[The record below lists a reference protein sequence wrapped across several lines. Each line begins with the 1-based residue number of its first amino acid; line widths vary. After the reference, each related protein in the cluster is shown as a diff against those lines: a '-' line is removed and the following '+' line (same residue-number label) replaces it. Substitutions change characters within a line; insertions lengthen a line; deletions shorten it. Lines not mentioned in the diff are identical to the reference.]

1 MLKFSLM
8 LASAVCACLN
18 LSAALAVDGV
28 TVVPHRPWDKQVDVF
43 VKLSGAEDET
53 EYKVQLTANYTGCP
67 TGGLVAKA
75 LAGDPVVRG
84 NGTHRL
90 VWNLNQDAPGL
101 IADDFV
107 VTADVT
113 PYAPTD
119 PMYLVIDLSA
129 GPEATSYPSRY
140 SFTAPDL
147 TDDTCRTT
155 ELWLKRVPAGTFTMG
170 KGTGGSD
177 ALAAHAVKLSKPF
190 YMAVFP
196 TTQKQ
201 WERVMGTW
209 PSYFTNADYRDVR
222 PVEQVLWS
230 DVRGHGGWYSA
241 GTPGAS
247 TFIGKLR
254 SRSGISGVEIPS
266 NAQWEYVCRAGTT
279 GDYYF
284 NGEAGQVRTYA
295 RTADWN
301 GTFTKDPECDLTA
314 GTAKVGSYPANP
326 WGFYD
331 FYGNVCQMV
340 PDGASAANWSGLTFP
355 DLTVDP
361 RWAFESDKNYTFAGI
376 RCGSNWMENP
386 GQVFSARRKW
396 TQYQSMSGDEGYGFR
411 MCVNIE

>member
-1 MLKFSLM
+1 MS
-8 LASAVCACLN
+8 ASALWACLN
-18 LSAALAVDGV
+18 LSAAVAVDGV
-28 TVVPHRPWDKQVDVF
+28 SVVPQGPWNKAVDVL
-43 VKLSGAEDET
+43 VKLSGTDDQM
-53 EYKVQLTANYTGCP
+53 EYKVQLKATYAGCP
-67 TGGLVAKA
+67 QGGLTACA
-75 LAGDPVVRG
+75 LASDPVVKG
-84 NGTHRL
+84 DGTHRL
-90 VWNLNQDAPGL
+90 VWILNQDAPGL

-119 PMYLVIDLSA
+119 PVCLVIDLSA

-140 SFTAPDL
+140 SFVAPDL
-147 TDDTCRTT
+147 ADDTCRTT

-170 KGTGGSD
+170 KGTGSSD

-190 YMAVFP
+190 YMAIFP

-209 PSYFTNADYRDVR
+209 PSYFTNAAYRDVR
-222 PVEQVLWS
+222 PVEKVLWS
-230 DVRGHGGWYSA
+230 DVRGHDGWYSA

-279 GDYYF
+279 GDFYF
-284 NGEAGQVRTYA
+284 NGEVGMVRTYA
-295 RTADWN
+295 RTAEWN
-301 GTFTKDPECDLTA
+301 GTSTSDPECDLTA

-340 PDGASAANWSGLTFP
+340 PDGASAANWAGLTFP

-361 RWAFESDKNYTFAGI
+361 RWAFEGDKNYTFAGI
-376 RCGSNWMENP
+376 RCGSNWTEAP

-396 TQYQSMSGDEGYGFR
+396 TQYLSMTADKGYGFR

>member
-1 MLKFSLM
+1 MRFKGLM
-8 LASAVCACLN
+8 VGGLSMIGLMASGLEVSKVSVVPQGPWN
-18 LSAALAVDGV
+18 KAVDV
-28 TVVPHRPWDKQVDVF
+28 L
-43 VKLSGAEDET
+43 VKLSGTDDQT
-53 EYKVQLTANYTGCP
+53 EYKVQLKATYTGCP
-67 TGGLVAKA
+67 QGGLTACA
-75 LAGDPVVRG
+75 LASDPVVKG
-84 NGTHRL
+84 DGTHRL

-119 PMYLVIDLSA
+119 PLYLVIDLSA

-147 TDDTCRTT
+147 TDDVCRTT

-209 PSYFTNADYRDVR
+209 PSYFTNADYCDVR

-241 GTPGAS
+241 GTPGAT
-247 TFIGKLR
+247 TFIGKLQ

-284 NGEAGQVRTYA
+284 NGEAGQVRAYA
-295 RTADWN
+295 RTADWD
-301 GTFTKDPECDLTA
+301 GTFTSDPECDLTA

-340 PDGASAANWSGLTFP
+340 PDGASAADWKGMTFQP
-355 DLTVDP
+355 
-361 RWAFESDKNYTFAGI
+361 
-376 RCGSNWMENP
+376 
-386 GQVFSARRKW
+386 
-396 TQYQSMSGDEGYGFR
+396 
-411 MCVNIE
+411 